1 MNNSFFNSVE
11 LISLFSKWKK
21 HFIIVGIASFVLS
34 IVFSAPFFIKPKFK
48 STAVVY
54 PSNLSAYSTESA
66 TEQMLQLT
74 QSSDIRDRIINAF
87 HLIDHYEIDSVN
99 GKSYRTNVIKSYEEN
114 VIIKKTEFESME
126 VTVFDTDPLQAAS
139 MVDSIIHYF
148 NVKARELQSE
158 KSKEV
163 MIITKNQLDDKKIEM
178 DSLENALHLLQ
189 VEYGILDFKEQ
200 TKEVSRAYLKGL
212 AAPGS
217 KAAIEAKTM
226 YDNLK
231 NKGSELNA
239 INEHLWRTRGAYNDL
254 KNMYENAERD
264 VYKKL
269 TYANIVTPPSPS
281 DKKSSPVRWLI
292 VLISVSSALLM
303 CFIVI
308 LLFFSKKE
316 FSKSA

>member
-11 LISLFSKWKK
+11 LISLISKWKK
-21 HFIIVGIASFVLS
+21 QFLIVGIASFVLS
-34 IVFSAPFFIKPKFK
+34 IVFSSPFFIKPKFK
-48 STAVVY
+48 STAVIY
-54 PSNLSAYSTESA
+54 PSNLTAYSTESA
-66 TEQMLQLT
+66 TEQMLQLS
-74 QSSDIRDRIINAF
+74 QSSDIRNRVINAF
-87 HLIDHYEIDSVN
+87 QLISHYEIDSVN
-99 GKSYRTNVIKSYEEN
+99 DKSYRTNVIKTYEEN
-114 VIIKKTEFESME
+114 VLIRKTEFESME
-126 VTVFDTDPLQAAS
+126 ITVYDTDPIQAAS

-163 MIITKNQLDDKKIEM
+163 LIISKKQLDNKKVEM
-178 DSLENALHLLQ
+178 DSLESALHHLQ

-200 TKEVSRAYLKGL
+200 TKEVSRAYLKSLGS
-212 AAPGS
+212 PGS
-217 KAAIEAKTM
+217 KSSIEAKTM

-239 INEHLWRTRGAYNDL
+239 INEHLWRSRGAYNDL
-254 KNMYENAERD
+254 KSVYEIAERD

-308 LLFFSKKE
+308 LLFYSKNE
-316 FSKSA
+316 FIKSA